1 MGGVMRLGFGLYRHM
16 LNEDYYRFAKQCGA
30 TDIIVHLCDYGEK
43 NDIDAKKVNQPVGD
57 KDGWGVADHPDLWS
71 LDELI
76 KIRNE
81 LEAHDLSFHGVENF
95 DPSQWHDILL
105 DGPKRDEQLRQAQKQ
120 IEIFA
125 AAGIKVFGYNF
136 SIGGVAGRE
145 SLTTRGG
152 AIAVGLDGISES
164 IEKPLP
170 KGMVW
175 NMVYDPDADGML
187 ETITSNQLWHR
198 LEVFLNA
205 VIPTAEKYGL
215 ILAAHPDDP
224 PLPMVRQQPRLVY
237 RHHLYQKLI
246 DLVPSTSNQLELC
259 VGTLSEMQ
267 DEDLYHSIEKYA
279 VQNKVAYIHLRNVV
293 GKVPHYTE
301 TFIDDGDVDV
311 GRVLRVLNHAG
322 FEGVIIPDHAPQ
334 MTCQAPWHSGMAF
347 AMGYLRSKI
356 ESVTGVKV

>member
-1 MGGVMRLGFGLYRHM
+1 MRLGFGLYRNM

-43 NDIDAKKVNQPVGD
+43 SQVDANKVNQPVGD
-57 KDGWGVADHPDLWS
+57 KDGWGIADHSDVWS

-76 KIRNE
+76 NIRKE
-81 LEAHDLSFHGVENF
+81 LEAYDLSFYGVENF
-95 DPSQWHDILL
+95 DPAQWHDILL
-105 DGPKRDEQLRQAQKQ
+105 DGPKRDEQLLQAQEQ
-120 IEIFA
+120 IKIFA
-125 AAGIKVFGYNF
+125 EAGIKVFGYNF

-145 SLTTRGG
+145 TLTTRGG
-152 AIAVGLDGISES
+152 AVAVGLNGVSEA

-175 NMVYDPDADGML
+175 NMVYDSDAQGVL
-187 ETITSNQLWHR
+187 ETITSDQLWHR
-198 LEVFLNA
+198 LEVFLKS

-224 PLPMVRQQPRLVY
+224 PLAMVRQQPRLVY
-237 RHHLYQKLI
+237 RHHSYQRLI

-267 DEDLYHSIEKYA
+267 DDDLYKSIEKYA
-279 VQNKVAYIHLRNVV
+279 VQNKVAYVHLRNVA
-293 GKVPHYTE
+293 GKVPNYTE
-301 TFIDDGDVDV
+301 TFLDDGDIDV
-311 GRVLRVLNHAG
+311 GRVLRVLNDTG

-356 ESVTGVKV
+356 ESVTGAKV